1 MINPDNIPMS
11 IEEIVNAD
19 IGEKTAEGYLKA
31 LLVLTAAIDS
41 REGKTEVGASTIDKL
56 RNRIWAS
63 IPGADDWSVLTQTD
77 EERIVEFMQRSKFAE
92 TVEHLQLAPIPADL
106 KLNLLP
112 ESTVGIKNAF
122 PLKQNVIARQ
132 IFDRFIDDSIE
143 LIRRTA
149 EQEQAENIP
158 MVH

>member
-1 MINPDNIPMS
+1 MINPDNVPMS
-11 IEEIVNAD
+11 IEEIVNAN

-41 REGKTEVGASTIDKL
+41 REGKTEVGSSTIEKL
-56 RNRIWAS
+56 RNRIWTS
-63 IPGADDWSVLTQTD
+63 IPGADDWTVLTQTN
-77 EERIVEFMQRSKFAE
+77 EERTVEFMQKSKFAE

-143 LIRRTA
+143 LIRRSA

>member
-1 MINPDNIPMS
+1 MS
-11 IEEIVNAD
+11 IEEIVNAN

-41 REGKTEVGASTIDKL
+41 REGKTEVGSSTIEKL
-56 RNRIWAS
+56 RNRIWTS
-63 IPGADDWSVLTQTD
+63 IPGADDWTVLTQTN
-77 EERIVEFMQRSKFAE
+77 EERTVEFMQKSKFAE

-143 LIRRTA
+143 LIRRSA